1 MSNLAR
7 APVAWHRCAPHDQ
20 MPKFALTE
28 PEIDRIIAYI
38 NSLAPSD

>member
-1 MSNLAR
+1 
-7 APVAWHRCAPHDQ
+7 

-38 NSLAPSD
+38 NSLAPTD